1 MQKRAPRSNRIITTD
16 ETWLWF
22 YYPETKSQMSVWKRS
37 SSLPPDKARLSKS
50 GGKYMFIMFCDNK
63 GMFLFHAVPREASVN
78 AAYESKVCLL
88 TLITIE

>member
-1 MQKRAPRSNRIITTD
+1 
-16 ETWLWF
+16 
-22 YYPETKSQMSVWKRS
+22 
-37 SSLPPDKARLSKS
+37 
-50 GGKYMFIMFCDNK
+50 MFIMFCDNK